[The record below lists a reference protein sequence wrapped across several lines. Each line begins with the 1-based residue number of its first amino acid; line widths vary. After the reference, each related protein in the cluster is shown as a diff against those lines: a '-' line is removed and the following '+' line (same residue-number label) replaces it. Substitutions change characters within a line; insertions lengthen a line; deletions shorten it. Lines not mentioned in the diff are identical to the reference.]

1 MGLVWLVG
9 VADAFIYIRTLTHHD
24 TTQQATATR
33 MRAELAEEETVMEGL
48 RHTVETLSAQL
59 EGRLAFEYRD
69 PEKGFDRARVKGLV
83 ARLVT
88 LKDPSTATAV
98 EVVAGAKLYQVR
110 FWAGRGVPWVDGVCG

>member
-1 MGLVWLVG
+1 
-9 VADAFIYIRTLTHHD
+9 
-24 TTQQATATR
+24 
-33 MRAELAEEETVMEGL
+33 MRAELAEEEMVMEGL

-69 PEKGFDRARVKGLV
+69 PEKGFDRSRVKGLV

-88 LKDPSTATAV
+88 LKDPSTATAI

-110 FWAGRGVPWVDGVCG
+110 GRDVIHV